1 MVRDGQ
7 QIPIR
12 SGGQYWLVSW
22 HRPPDPP
29 AGIRHG
35 AEGVCVTRAD
45 EVVLVSRRGDA
56 WQLPGGR
63 PEPGE
68 TWEDTL
74 RREMLEK
81 ACAMVVSARLLGF
94 TRGACI
100 AGPERGRVLVR
111 SGVAGRRRGRVVGA
125 TLRDPVPPGRRG
137 HRRLADGR
145 AAPLRAD
152 HPAGIERGWAAR
164 RRVAGSDRVAMPAV
178 SRPAAP
184 FADPLAAQRPRG
196 SRLVACVSERAQTG
210 MTGHV
215 VTF

>member
-12 SGGQYWLVSW
+12 SGGQDWLVSW

-45 EVVLVSRRGDA
+45 EVVLISRRGDA
-56 WQLPGGR
+56 WELPGGR
-63 PEPGE
+63 PEPDE

-74 RREMLEK
+74 RREMPEE
-81 ACAMVVSARLLGF
+81 ACAMVVSRLLGF

-111 SGVAGRRRGRVVGA
+111 SVW
-125 TLRDPVPPGRRG
+125 
-137 HRRLADGR
+137 
-145 AAPLRAD
+145 RAD
-152 HPAGIERGWAAR
+152 VEVGSWEPRFEIPYRQVVAAVDVLATVGPHPYAPIIRRALREAGLLGA
-164 RRVAGSDRVAMPAV
+164 
-178 SRPAAP
+178 
-184 FADPLAAQRPRG
+184 
-196 SRLVACVSERAQTG
+196 
-210 MTGHV
+210 
-215 VTF
+215 